1 MIFPK
6 EIKKGDTIGII
17 SPSSAFTEKTY
28 DEVKK
33 SIEDMGFNVKIGES
47 CKGSY
52 KGYLSAPDEI
62 RAKDIEDMFL
72 DKSVD
77 AIFCMRGGY
86 GAPRILDMI
95 DYNIIKENPK
105 AFVGFSDIT
114 ALHLAFNQI
123 ANLSTYHGIMA
134 GTSYKWDD
142 FTKKSLFDAL
152 EYEELNIENPKGE
165 EIITLVNGE
174 CEGVITGGNLALIAD
189 TMGTKY
195 EIDTKN
201 KVLFIEEVGEPIYNI
216 DRMLTQLA
224 LAGKFEDCAGIILGD
239 FSDCNKQGEEE
250 FNLQEILE
258 DRISKFKKPC
268 IFNLKSGHCFPM
280 ITLPLGAVCKLDATN
295 KTVKI
300 IKK

>member
-6 EIKKGDTIGII
+6 QIKKGDTIGIV
-17 SPSSAFTEKTY
+17 SPSSQFTEKSY
-28 DEVKK
+28 NEVKK

-52 KGYLSAPDEI
+52 KGYLAGTDEV
-62 RAKDIEDMFL
+62 RAKDIENMFL
-72 DKSVD
+72 DKNVD

-123 ANLSTYHGIMA
+123 SGVATYHGIMA

-152 EYEELNIENPKGE
+152 GCEKELNIENPEGE
-165 EIITLVNGE
+165 EIITFVNGS
-174 CEGVITGGNLALIAD
+174 CEGVITGGNLALLAD

-195 EIDTKN
+195 EIDTKG
-201 KVLFIEEVGEPIYNI
+201 KVIFIEEIGEPIYNI

-224 LAGKFEDCAGIILGD
+224 LAGKFDDCVGIIFGD
-239 FSDCNKQGEEE
+239 FNDCNKQSEEE
-250 FNLQEILE
+250 FELQEILK
-258 DRISKFKKPC
+258 DRVLKFNKPC
-268 IFNLKSGHCFPM
+268 IFNLKSGHCLPM

-300 IKK
+300 MK